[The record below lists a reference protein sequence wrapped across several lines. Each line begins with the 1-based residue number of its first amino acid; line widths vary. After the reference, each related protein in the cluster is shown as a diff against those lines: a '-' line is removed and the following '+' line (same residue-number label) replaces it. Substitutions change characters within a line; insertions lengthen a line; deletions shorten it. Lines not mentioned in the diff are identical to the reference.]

1 MEALPDVFGPNGKDY
16 KNDNAALENADF
28 GIDIIKKGDTTI
40 DTCNTGQWA
49 TVHWTGKLKDGR
61 VVTDSRAENSEG
73 RASTFNV
80 GSADMFKCW
89 ELAIQ

>member
-1 MEALPDVFGPNGKDY
+1 M
-16 KNDNAALENADF
+16 NDRLRTGAD
-28 GIDIIKKGDTTI
+28 KGA
-40 DTCNTGQWA
+40 N
-49 TVHWTGKLKDGR
+49 VHWTGKLKDGR

-80 GSADMFKCW
+80 GSGDMFKCW